1 MITFLASPKPFQGEA
16 ALNQKNAVRSWSRA
30 VPGAEIR
37 LYGNAEGICD
47 FSREMGAT
55 WVSNVG
61 TSEEGTP
68 IFGSIAADAARN
80 GRFDLQLYLNCD
92 ILLFPGLA
100 RAASVIC
107 WERFL
112 AVGQR
117 IDLAAG
123 VDVTETLVDSVRRLA
138 EQARE
143 GGAALHPAAGSDYF
157 LFRRGIWQGV
167 PPVAIGRAAY
177 DNVLIGF
184 CLARGIPVIDATF
197 AILAV
202 HQFHGYRH
210 VPGGMDEIYRGV
222 EARRNA
228 ASLDGWP
235 LVTSTDATWR
245 LTAKGPLRSACRGDW
260 VRAIYLWTHRRTTT
274 RLFAPAVGLF
284 RKALAR
290 THFSHSQHPDLG
302 EVLAA
307 VREFVET

>member
-1 MITFLASPKPFQGEA
+1 MITFLASPKAFHGESVA
-16 ALNQKNAVRSWSRA
+16 NQRNAVRSWSRV

-37 LYGNAEGICD
+37 LYGNAEGISE

-55 WVSNVG
+55 WVSEVD

-68 IFGSIAADAARN
+68 IFSAIAADAARN

-100 RAASVIC
+100 RAASMIC

-112 AVGQR
+112 VVGQR
-117 IDLAAG
+117 MDLAAG
-123 VDVTETLVDSVRRLA
+123 VDVTEILVDPVRRLA
-138 EQARE
+138 ELARDDR
-143 GGAALHPAAGSDYF
+143 AALHPAAGSDYF

-202 HQFHGYRH
+202 HQYHGYGH
-210 VPGGMDEIYRGV
+210 VPGGIDQVFRGV

-228 ASLDGWP
+228 ASLEGGP
-235 LVTSTDATWR
+235 LVTSTDAGWW

-260 VRAIYLWTHRRTTT
+260 ARAFYLWSHRRTTT
-274 RLFAPAVGLF
+274 RLFAPAIGLF
-284 RKALAR
+284 KKAVAR
-290 THFSHSQHPDLG
+290 TQFSQAQHPDLG
-302 EVLAA
+302 EVLAS